1 MMKFRSHET
10 FFIRKGWLSKGMKY
24 VNEYD
29 DVFVTKDPKPMDRLG
44 LGSNMVKSLRYWMQ
58 ATGLTEEPKSGK
70 RTQKFTD
77 VGQIIFDRD
86 RYLEEQGTLALIQW
100 QLVSNSELATSW
112 YYFFYLFKMQEFT
125 REDFVQGLKNYVLME
140 NAGEAA
146 ADRSYQDDFNCI
158 INTYL
163 PRYKTNTRH
172 TSPENNIA
180 CPLGELGLVD
190 IANKEK
196 KLYRKAMP
204 LTSMLPPLIALA
216 IILNAH
222 EGQREIDI
230 SKILNDEKSLGR
242 AFNLDMISLLDVL
255 RRIELLGE
263 IKIIRTA
270 GLDVVK
276 ILTEKSALECV
287 NQYYQNLEKD

>member
-1 MMKFRSHET
+1 MKFRSHET

-24 VNEYD
+24 VRNYD
-29 DVFVTKDPKPMDRLG
+29 DVFVSKDPKPMDRLG

-70 RTQKFTD
+70 RTQKFTE
-77 VGQIIFDRD
+77 VGDIIFHND

-100 QLVSNSELATSW
+100 KLASNEDLATSW
-112 YYFFYLFKMQEFT
+112 FYFFYIFKMQEFT

-140 NAGEAA
+140 NAGEVA

-158 INTYL
+158 VNTYL
-163 PRYKTNTRH
+163 PRHKANTRY

-180 CPLGELGLVD
+180 CPLGELGLID

-196 KLYRKAMP
+196 KLYRKTM
-204 LTSMLPPLIALA
+204 LSTSMLPPLIALA
-216 IILNAH
+216 IILEAH
-222 EGQREIDI
+222 VGQSEIEI
-230 SKILNDEKSLGR
+230 SKILNDKKSLGR
-242 AFNLDMISLLDVL
+242 AFNLDMISLLDIL

-270 GLDVVK
+270 GLDVIK
-276 ILTEKSALECV
+276 ILTGKSALECI
-287 NQYYQNLEKD
+287 NQYYQDLAKE

>member
-1 MMKFRSHET
+1 MKFRSHET

-24 VNEYD
+24 VKNYD
-29 DVFVTKDPKPMDRLG
+29 DVFVSKDPKPMDRLG

-77 VGQIIFDRD
+77 VGDIIFHND

-100 QLVSNSELATSW
+100 QLARNKDLATSW
-112 YYFFYLFKMQEFT
+112 FYFFYIFKMQEFT

-163 PRYKTNTRH
+163 SRYKTSTRY
-172 TSPENNIA
+172 TSPENNIS

-190 IANKEK
+190 VANRER
-196 KLYRKAMP
+196 KLYKK
-204 LTSMLPPLIALA
+204 TMLSSSLLPAWIALA
-216 IILNAH
+216 IILLAH
-222 EGQREIDI
+222 KDKKEIPISDLLNGEGSI
-230 SKILNDEKSLGR
+230 GR
-242 AFNLDMISLLDVL
+242 AFNLDMTSLLDIL
-255 RRIELLGE
+255 RRMENRETIR
-263 IKIIRTA
+263 IVRTA
-270 GLDVVK
+270 GLDVVR
-276 ILTEKSALECV
+276 ILTDKTALECIG
-287 NQYYQNLEKD
+287 QYYQEIIAE